1 MVHKKCLVHG
11 SKLLTHCQSNGLG
24 RHSRFLLGIE
34 ESLLHGCGIIQIF
47 RISFDRDIISTKK
60 PRKRATLL
68 EGSVQALLISLVL
81 DSLITFEVRTNLKH
95 EYVGL

>member
-1 MVHKKCLVHG
+1 M
-11 SKLLTHCQSNGLG
+11 
-24 RHSRFLLGIE
+24 I
-34 ESLLHGCGIIQIF
+34 

-68 EGSVQALLISLVL
+68 EGKTVQALLISLVL

-95 EYVGL
+95 EY